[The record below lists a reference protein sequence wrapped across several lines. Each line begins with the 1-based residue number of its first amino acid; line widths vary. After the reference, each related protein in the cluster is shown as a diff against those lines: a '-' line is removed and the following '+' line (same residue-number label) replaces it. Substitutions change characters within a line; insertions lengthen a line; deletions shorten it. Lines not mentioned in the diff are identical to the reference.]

1 MKNILLASTLAL
13 FGLVA
18 CDKTPDTNDNTGA
31 KLLMKI
37 KFDNTLPRL
46 DAFGQPAT
54 IPAGNAAQNPT
65 FNDISLH
72 NIELVTNEFT
82 PIQGGAVVYMSA
94 ENTTGGARAVDFDK
108 AIIKKDGET
117 YLEVPLSDI
126 QAGTYQFIRTSVTYQ
141 NYDVRFNI
149 NNVPVVGNIMNQK
162 GTIASFV
169 GFNTYIAST
178 KIANKT
184 HIVNDDKLQGYWA
197 FETQLSSPYDS
208 YNQIYS
214 GDAVGTTVVN
224 PIHNTTP
231 IPVGSCLVTGR
242 FVGGDLVITG
252 NETEDIVV
260 ELAYCTNKS
269 FEWKDTNGNGELDI
283 DASGG
288 ALEPV
293 VDMGLR
299 GLQARVK

>member
-1 MKNILLASTLAL
+1 MKKILLASTLAL

-18 CDKTPDTNDNTGA
+18 CEKPTDNNDSEA

-46 DAFGQPAT
+46 DAFGQAAT
-54 IPAGNAAQNPT
+54 IPAGNAAQDPDFT
-65 FNDISLH
+65 SISLH
-72 NIELVTNEFT
+72 NIELVPSELT
-82 PIQGGAVVYMSA
+82 PIQGGAVVYMGE
-94 ENTTGGARAVDFDK
+94 ENTTGGARAVDFEK
-108 AIIKKDGET
+108 AIVKKDGET
-117 YLEVPLSDI
+117 YLEIPLSDV
-126 QAGTYQFIRTSVTYQ
+126 QAGTYKFIRTSVTYQ
-141 NYDVRFNI
+141 NYDIQFNI
-149 NNVPVVGNIMNQK
+149 NNVPTVGNIPNQK

-169 GFNTYIAST
+169 GFNTYISST
-178 KIANKT
+178 QVANKT
-184 HIVNDDKLQGYWA
+184 HTVNDDKLQGYWA
-197 FETQLSSPYDS
+197 FETQLSSPYDA

-214 GDAVGTTVVN
+214 GDAARTTVVN
-224 PIHNTTP
+224 PIHSTTP

-242 FVGGDLVITG
+242 LVGGDLVITG

-269 FEWKDTNGNGELDI
+269 FEWQDTNGNGELDI
-283 DASGG
+283 DASSG

-299 GLQARVK
+299 GLQATVK